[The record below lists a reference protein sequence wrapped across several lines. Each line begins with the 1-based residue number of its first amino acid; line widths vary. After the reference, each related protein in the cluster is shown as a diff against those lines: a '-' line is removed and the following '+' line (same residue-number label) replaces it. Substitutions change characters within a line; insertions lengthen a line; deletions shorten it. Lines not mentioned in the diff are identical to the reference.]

1 MFHVYIFVYVYGNIY
16 ICAFLGYEIRKG
28 AIRVKEELL
37 WEVRN
42 GKGTAAYTKGKQ
54 RDSN

>member
-1 MFHVYIFVYVYGNIY
+1 MFHVYIFVYVHVNIY

-37 WEVRN
+37 WEVRKE
-42 GKGTAAYTKGKQ
+42 GHCSIHKREAE
-54 RDSN
+54 RF